1 MNRFP
6 PFARCAL
13 GFGQCEAP
21 AHADHERKE
30 RDEDGKVGK
39 LLIDRE
45 GRGAQDRQAEKTLHA
60 GKQNES
66 FYGGIML
73 IHLAEDRREKAGMSG
88 SDKKRQHP
96 MFRRK
101 ARHKPRQ
108 TVHQTE
114 G

>member
-6 PFARCAL
+6 PFGRCAL

-45 GRGAQDRQAEKTLHA
+45 GRGAQDRQAEKTCTPVSRMSPFTAASCLFIWPKID
-60 GKQNES
+60 GK
-66 FYGGIML
+66 
-73 IHLAEDRREKAGMSG
+73 
-88 SDKKRQHP
+88 
-96 MFRRK
+96 
-101 ARHKPRQ
+101 KPA
-108 TVHQTE
+108 
-114 G
+114 

>member
-66 FYGGIML
+66 FYGGTML

-88 SDKKRQHP
+88 
-96 MFRRK
+96 
-101 ARHKPRQ
+101 
-108 TVHQTE
+108 
-114 G
+114 

>member
-66 FYGGIML
+66 FYGGIMPYSFG
-73 IHLAEDRREKAGMSG
+73 RRSTGKS
-88 SDKKRQHP
+88 
-96 MFRRK
+96 
-101 ARHKPRQ
+101 RHERMTQKLVPW
-108 TVHQTE
+108 
-114 G
+114 